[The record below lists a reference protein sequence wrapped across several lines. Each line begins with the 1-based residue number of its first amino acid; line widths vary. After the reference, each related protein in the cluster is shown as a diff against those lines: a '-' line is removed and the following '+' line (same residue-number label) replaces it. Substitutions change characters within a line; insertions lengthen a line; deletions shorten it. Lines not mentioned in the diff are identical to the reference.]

1 MNEAFKITI
10 LNIKVKEAN
19 FYQSKNILD
28 NQIIFLKQFIEEY
41 KDERKMLLAL
51 VNKFVSSIDNGDE
64 LFTESYKID

>member
-1 MNEAFKITI
+1 MNEAFKISI

-28 NQIIFLKQFIEEY
+28 NQTIFLKKLIEEY
-41 KDERKMLLAL
+41 KDKRKMQLAL